1 MKKKIN
7 PNQTIWTFLNALSE
21 HVITPTIIEIQQ
33 LDNNK
38 QPRRAKSKATLL
50 NQRIIKNA
58 EDKLTA
64 KIITP
69 IQFLEQMSHHFSTV
83 DMTPEER
90 LNLEQQT
97 IDDEAFLA
105 ELQNPDPD
113 FQEEE
118 IQEAQNLIGQDPK
131 ICKICLTNSSN
142 WAFVPC
148 GHRCACTDCK
158 DSLLQTV
165 PLKCPICRD
174 DSIMVIQVFDS

>member
-7 PNQTIWTFLNALSE
+7 PNQTIWNFLNALSE

-58 EDKLTA
+58 EDKLA
-64 KIITP
+64 ANNITP
-69 IQFLEQMSHHFSTV
+69 IQFLEQMSHHFSTI
-83 DMTPEER
+83 DMTAEER
-90 LNLEQQT
+90 LKLEQET
-97 IDDEAFLA
+97 IDDEAYFA
-105 ELQNPDPD
+105 ELQNLDPD
-113 FQEEE
+113 LQEEE
-118 IQEAQNLIGQDPK
+118 EAQNFIGADPK
-131 ICKICLTNSSN
+131 LCKICLMNSSN

-158 DSLLQTV
+158 DYLIQTI

-174 DSIMVIQVFDS
+174 ESIMVIQVFDA